1 MNTLKDEVYTLERA
15 LLQPEVRRSA
25 RRLDTLLDDDFRE
38 FGASGRVYDKADILR
53 ALPAE
58 DPAAYEIGEFEVRP
72 LCGGVVLATYRVVR
86 TSGGMAAVSLRSSI
100 WKHDGSAWRVVFHQG
115 TPCSPLPAR

>member
-1 MNTLKDEVYTLERA
+1 MESLRDEIYTLERA

-25 RRLDTLLDDDFRE
+25 GRLDALLDDDFRE
-38 FGASGRVYDKADILR
+38 FGASGRMYGKADILR
-53 ALPAE
+53 SLPAE

-86 TSGGMAAVSLRSSI
+86 TSGGTAAASLRSSI